1 MAEVESKKDA
11 IMEYTLLGFL
21 IVLVGWLAYK
31 YTGNEAN
38 QISPQFY
45 VGFAI
50 PLIGQLIR
58 KTFDLKKSA

>member
-1 MAEVESKKDA
+1 MIESKKDM
-11 IMEYTLLGFL
+11 ITEYTLLGFL
-21 IVLVGWLAYK
+21 LVLVGWLAYK
-31 YTGNEAN
+31 YTGNGAN

-58 KTFDLKKSA
+58 KTFDLKKPT